1 MYWSIGPLVSFSG
14 NYRVTLAVRVPPCSR
29 FRVPPTYSL
38 FSAFECKLGYAG
50 FLFSSSQCR
59 VFHFRFSHQYAAAAF
74 FLYCSLR
81 VELCEKRCFW
91 KWGSQYGLIVQ
102 CGIIYSNIFLDRFVH
117 FYKNVLKSDQTFY
130 NFLYVQKILT

>member
-1 MYWSIGPLVSFSG
+1 MVHLPPFNLYVRVRIYMYWSIGPLVSFSG

-38 FSAFECKLGYAG
+38 FSAFECELGYAG

-74 FLYCSLR
+74 FYTVLSALSCAR
-81 VELCEKRCFW
+81 NVVF
-91 KWGSQYGLIVQ
+91 GSGVV
-102 CGIIYSNIFLDRFVH
+102 NMV
-117 FYKNVLKSDQTFY
+117 
-130 NFLYVQKILT
+130 